1 MQQTISKEQLLE
13 KIDHLNPFLQQIV
26 STFIDGLL
34 RTQTTSAKRDK
45 SRLLAISV
53 WSDEDLQPIEEAQSR
68 INAWQL
74 PVF

>member
-1 MQQTISKEQLLE
+1 MQQTISKQQLLE
-13 KIDHLNPFLQQIV
+13 KIDHLNPFLQQTV

-34 RTQTTSAKRDK
+34 RTQTTIAKRDK

-53 WSDEDLQPIEEAQSR
+53 WSDEDIQPIEEAQGR

>member
-13 KIDHLNPFLQQIV
+13 KIDHLNPFLQQTV
-26 STFIDGLL
+26 SAFIDGLL
-34 RTQTTSAKRDK
+34 RTQTMTAKRDK

-53 WSDEDLQPIEEAQSR
+53 WSDEDIQLIEEAQSR

-74 PVF
+74 PAF